1 MEIQKVIVFNG
12 IEYKLM
18 GQGKYYLSQSKNNEG
33 RKHAKG
39 LHVAIWEFHN
49 KKTVPKGYQIHHKDF
64 NPYNNDISNLECIS
78 IKQHAKIHAKRNFE
92 NKEYAQNNRKQLDKA
107 IEEAKKW
114 HKSEEG
120 RKWHSEHGKEVFRN
134 LPTHKLKCKQCGKEF
149 KSKVKRA
156 QFCSEK
162 CGEQWR
168 GKNRRIEYTAK
179 CEICGKEFK
188 GTKYKSSSKERR
200 TCSRACA
207 NKLNHKH
214 RK

>member
-107 IEEAKKW
+107 IEEALAFDGKPVFITDSGDNTTSGAPGWNTFILRQFLALKDLKK
-114 HKSEEG
+114 
-120 RKWHSEHGKEVFRN
+120 
-134 LPTHKLKCKQCGKEF
+134 KLKSLE
-149 KSKVKRA
+149 
-156 QFCSEK
+156 
-162 CGEQWR
+162 
-168 GKNRRIEYTAK
+168 
-179 CEICGKEFK
+179 
-188 GTKYKSSSKERR
+188 
-200 TCSRACA
+200 
-207 NKLNHKH
+207 
-214 RK
+214 